1 MVERRGVVVAKLL
14 DQTSAAGCGSMVRA
28 RRPGSGMATH
38 AQDWLAP
45 SLSLVVLAAAGL
57 ATYGSGHLRLEAPWH
72 MRTAALLCLR
82 GGALLPPGW
91 PSRGCSGALPP
102 AQSRR

>member
-14 DQTSAAGCGSMVRA
+14 DQTSAAGCSSMVRA

-38 AQDWLAP
+38 AQDWLAL

-57 ATYGSGHLRLEAPWH
+57 ATYGSRHPGTCARL
-72 MRTAALLCLR
+72 
-82 GGALLPPGW
+82 
-91 PSRGCSGALPP
+91 PSCA
-102 AQSRR
+102 

>member
-38 AQDWLAP
+38 AQDWLAL

-57 ATYGSGHLRLEAPWH
+57 AGHLRLEAPWH

-82 GGALLPPGW
+82 GGALLPPGR